1 MQINHKLEKILEF
14 AITKNANTLN
24 NHEDFNRVV
33 TGLRVKVRGEQI
45 FLKMRSYKPKT
56 KS

>member
-1 MQINHKLEKILEF
+1 MQIYDKFNKILKF
-14 AITKNANTLN
+14 SITKNANTLD

-45 FLKMRSYKPKT
+45 FLKMRS
-56 KS
+56 